1 MRTEWVEGEVR
12 DGRSRERVHARVEP
26 YVLGDPD
33 DDSVEGVFEPS
44 PHLAVGSAVH
54 LHLDDGRDALV
65 VMVSDVGRFL
75 SVGPLS

>member
-1 MRTEWVEGEVR
+1 MRTEWVAGEVQ
-12 DGRSRERVHARVEP
+12 DGQRCQRVHARVGP
-26 YVLGDPD
+26 HVRGDPD

-44 PHLAVGSAVH
+44 PQLEMGRAVH

-65 VMVSDVGRFL
+65 VMVSEVGRFL